1 MRRSAILII
10 SLGCVFPLA
19 ALALG
24 AWSAQVSALQSARGQ
39 EARKEAARAVQDQ
52 HERLIGE
59 LIVQAGERVEPS
71 RDVIGD
77 TMWLH
82 YPYLDAKHTA
92 VLLLGDLR
100 AKEAVPVL
108 LENLTYFRPKLLAV
122 MRGSELGPAEGPGWY
137 PAVESLIKIGIPSV
151 EPVMERLAR
160 FEEDCLE
167 RRLCVVI
174 LRGILG
180 DGLAEARLKIAI
192 EEAENAAAE
201 DPSRALVRTGRRPD
215 KARLETTIRNLQAA
229 VSVLH
234 AQETIPVATVESIW

>member
-39 EARKEAARAVQDQ
+39 EARKEAARAIQDQ

-59 LIVQAGERVEPS
+59 LIVQAGELVEPS

-77 TMWLH
+77 TVWVH

-108 LENLTYFRPKLLAV
+108 LENLTYFRPKLLV
-122 MRGSELGPAEGPGWY
+122 LMNGGELGPAEGPGWY
-137 PAVESLIKIGIPSV
+137 PAVESLIKIGMRAV
-151 EPVMERLAR
+151 EPVMERLACLV
-160 FEEDCLE
+160 EDCLE

-180 DGLAEARLKIAI
+180 DDLAEARLKIAI
-192 EEAENAAAE
+192 EEAEKAAAE
-201 DPSRALVRTGRRPD
+201 DRQSALARGALPPD
-215 KARLETTIRNLQAA
+215 KARLETTIRNLRAA
-229 VSVLH
+229 VSALR
-234 AQETIPVATVESIW
+234 AQETVPVKKVKSVW